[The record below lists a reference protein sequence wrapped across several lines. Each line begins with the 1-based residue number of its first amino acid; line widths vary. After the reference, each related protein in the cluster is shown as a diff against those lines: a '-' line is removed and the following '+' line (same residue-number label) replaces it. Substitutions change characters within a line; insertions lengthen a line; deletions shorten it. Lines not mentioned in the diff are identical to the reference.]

1 MVYAVS
7 SQMTDHVAA
16 MGNVVRYEASAG
28 EQAGA
33 LLANELQ
40 YMHKVFRDELKRP
53 KDKTV

>member
-40 YMHKVFRDELKRP
+40 YMHKAFRDELKRP

>member
-28 EQAGA
+28 E

-40 YMHKVFRDELKRP
+40 YMHKAFRDELKRP